1 MSFRS
6 RWQLWSALRPGGG
19 RPQWPRNSFR
29 SSRRWQH
36 WQGGGGGEE
45 GGKQPRGRGRQHPVQ
60 MSTRVL
66 MARERGEWVAARRQ
80 PARARTPACARHAG
94 PGLRARCAAGR
105 QCPCSR
111 IAPFG
116 AARRDMRA
124 EEPAERRQ
132 GGVPATVTKRR
143 SRAGQRAHCSAAASR
158 DVGWGPREWCISHI
172 CHMRDRRS
180 PRGVGAPGGAG
191 SSKQL
196 RRHSGAGRQAGVTR
210 PQPRAT
216 LSLTL
221 SRTHCTR
228 GCSSGVAPR
237 LANAVHSLC
246 TSRPPSSRTD
256 RRNPFLSY
264 GSKNNRE

>member
-36 WQGGGGGEE
+36 WQRGGGGEE

-124 EEPAERRQ
+124 EEPA
-132 GGVPATVTKRR
+132 R
-143 SRAGQRAHCSAAASR
+143 S
-158 DVGWGPREWCISHI
+158 
-172 CHMRDRRS
+172 
-180 PRGVGAPGGAG
+180 
-191 SSKQL
+191 
-196 RRHSGAGRQAGVTR
+196 AGREACL
-210 PQPRAT
+210 P
-216 LSLTL
+216 L
-221 SRTHCTR
+221 SRNADLGQDSARTAAQQPTGMWAGGH
-228 GCSSGVAPR
+228 
-237 LANAVHSLC
+237 ANGAVR
-246 TSRPPSSRTD
+246 TSAT
-256 RRNPFLSY
+256 
-264 GSKNNRE
+264 